1 MAVSGLVKNVPMFYK
16 MLLHHGRFNIF
27 MIEAAG
33 PSETSVYFYKATRCD
48 IAGDGKLHLQHLFL
62 ASFD

>member
-1 MAVSGLVKNVPMFYK
+1 MFYK

-33 PSETSVYFYKATRCD
+33 PSETSVNFYKATRCD